1 LRSSPDDHLPN
12 ARNLSG
18 RLRFFGRISPA
29 GPLALGRRIVYA
41 AEHASLAVLETL
53 IHAGGRKMP
62 PRAISRIYLPDDVS
76 IESAPWMEMPASQ
89 SFGDAWVRE
98 ARTAVLRVPS
108 IAVNRMESN
117 FVLNPGHADFPR
129 IQLGNPEQ
137 FVFDPRFF
145 LAG

>member
-1 LRSSPDDHLPN
+1 MIIFRMHGISQAAFDSSGAFFQP
-12 ARNLSG
+12 G
-18 RLRFFGRISPA
+18 RWHSA
-29 GPLALGRRIVYA
+29 GTRGVYA

-62 PRAISRIYLPDDVS
+62 PRVISRIHLPDDLS
-76 IESAPWMEMPASQ
+76 IESAPWMEMPDSQ
-89 SFGDAWVRE
+89 SFGDAWVSE

-117 FVLNPGHADFPR
+117 FVLNPRHEDFPR
-129 IQLGNPEQ
+129 IQLGNPER